1 MVLIG
6 PQATSLLH
14 RSLVVLTNFPLRCLF
29 ARLASILVS
38 ALYEPL
44 FAAPSPPQALH
55 FQDPMLD
62 ANLNAIIKLAN
73 ERLATRD
80 TLRRELAL
88 QRAPIRRVEFT
99 HKDARNVISYFHGPF
114 QENIQRFRTALA
126 FVQNSATSTLDSYVH
141 LEGYLSLGELSNEE
155 DAEFEVFL
163 SHSCLTHTHL
173 AQDLRAY
180 ARWSV

>member
-29 ARLASILVS
+29 ARLASIL
-38 ALYEPL
+38 
-44 FAAPSPPQALH
+44 
-55 FQDPMLD
+55 DPMLD